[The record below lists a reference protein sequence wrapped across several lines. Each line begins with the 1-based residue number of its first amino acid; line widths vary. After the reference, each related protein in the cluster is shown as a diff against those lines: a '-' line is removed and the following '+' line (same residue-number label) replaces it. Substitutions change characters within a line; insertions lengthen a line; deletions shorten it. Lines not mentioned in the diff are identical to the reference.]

1 MLSISLKSCSE
12 QFYISGFAFSSLTL
26 APINIYSKE
35 IHSKPAF
42 TAKLDLDYNPKELS
56 CVINQG
62 TIVTSCSSSNLYQK
76 F

>member
-12 QFYISGFAFSSLTL
+12 QFYISGFAFSSLTM
-26 APINIYSKE
+26 APINIHSKE
-35 IHSKPAF
+35 IHSKAF

-62 TIVTSCSSSNLYQK
+62 TVVTSCSSSNLYQK